1 MTNFIKRI
9 EDDKI
14 IFENLNDNTKLEVIH
29 YADEN
34 SFDSITISD
43 KYDLNFIKFI
53 INELKST
60 GDILMIC
67 LLSESKKIN
76 NLLVNEGFTI
86 LNYQYTIKYTNDFP
100 IQKYEIIKDEINEF
114 THIDYK
120 KDKKIVGSVEYKF
133 FEYGIY
139 NNKIC
144 VKNISS
150 NNDKIY
156 EDIIK
161 NLLNTYKKDIIITIT
176 EIREKKIIE
185 KLNGKLDY
193 CLYILISE
201 VFHGK

>member
-1 MTNFIKRI
+1 MTNFIKQI

-76 NLLVNEGFTI
+76 NLLVNEGFKI
-86 LNYQYTIKYTNDFP
+86 LNYQYTIKYTSDFP
-100 IQKYEIIKDEINEF
+100 IQKYEITKDEINEF

>member
-1 MTNFIKRI
+1 MTNFIKQI

-76 NLLVNEGFTI
+76 NLLVNEGFKI